1 MAVKVYEA
9 LFIFDSNKYARD
21 ASGVSGSITEMVEQV
36 GGEVLANRL
45 WAEQKLAYPING
57 HRKGTYW
64 LTYFR
69 SESTKLATFNR
80 LCQLNDG
87 ILRHMVVGVE
97 PRLVDV
103 LVSHARGEKKEE
115 PTQAAEEKPTPPA
128 TSEKTEEK
136 KVEEVAAETADA

>member
-1 MAVKVYEA
+1 MAVNVYEA

-21 ASGVSGSITEMVEQV
+21 ASGVSGSIPEMVEQI

-87 ILRHMVVGVE
+87 ILRHMVVSVE

-103 LVSHARGEKKEE
+103 LVSHARGEKQEE
-115 PTQAAEEKPTPPA
+115 QPQAADEKPAPEAKPD
-128 TSEKTEEK
+128 KPEEK
-136 KVEEVAAETADA
+136 KVEKVAAETAEA